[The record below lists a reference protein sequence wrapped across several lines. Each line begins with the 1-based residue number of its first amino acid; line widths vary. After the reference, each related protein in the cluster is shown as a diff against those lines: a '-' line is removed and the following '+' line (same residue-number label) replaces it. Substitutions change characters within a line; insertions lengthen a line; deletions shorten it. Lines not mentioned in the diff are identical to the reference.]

1 MYKKRITAT
10 TVAQGSVITLPPTV
24 IDQSGLFAYDS
35 SGDLVPVSSVST
47 ATDTLFEL
55 DANTDIQPQ
64 A

>member
-1 MYKKRITAT
+1 MYKKRTAT
-10 TVAQGSVITLPPTV
+10 PTVVQGNVITLPPTV

-35 SGDLVPVSSVST
+35 SGDLVPVSTVST
-47 ATDTLFEL
+47 ASDTLFEL